1 MPETPDYQGDDEIDL
16 RELALTLWQGRLL
29 IAGLA
34 AAFLSL
40 ASGYLHIAERTY
52 TVTMTARPM
61 QGDEGGPN
69 LGGFAGL
76 AGLAGISLPSGSG
89 GDFDALPM
97 MMTAPEVTAVLA
109 EDPEVLRYFFRGEWD
124 TENAAWRAP
133 PPSTVSRLVG
143 GLKLILTGEARA
155 PYVAPDAHRLAD
167 RMKKDFSANID
178 TKSGRL
184 NISIKTP
191 DPAVGASLLIKAFK
205 ATDHH
210 FRAQFMQT
218 GASSIEFYQS
228 QLARAR
234 AAEHREA
241 LARVIAAE
249 QQKLMLATRSEFF
262 VADILTG
269 PTASLEPTAPRSSM
283 VLALSIVLGLIAGS
297 VIVVIRKAIAGRP
310 ADES

>member
-1 MPETPDYQGDDEIDL
+1 MPEAPEYHGEDEIDL

-29 IAGLA
+29 IAIVSALLLA
-34 AAFLSL
+34 L

-61 QGDEGGPN
+61 QSDDSGPS

-109 EDPEVLRYFFRGEWD
+109 EDPQVLRYFFEAEWD
-124 TENAAWRAP
+124 ADSAAWRAP

-143 GLKLILTGEARA
+143 GLKQILTGEARA
-155 PYVAPDAHRLAD
+155 PYRAPDAYRLAD
-167 RMKKDFSANID
+167 RMKKALSAGVD
-178 TKSGRL
+178 AKSGRL
-184 NISIKTP
+184 NVSLTTP
-191 DPAVGASLLIKAFK
+191 APEAGAQLMVKVFK
-205 ATDHH
+205 AADDH
-210 FRAQFMQT
+210 FRQQFMQS
-218 GASSIEFYQS
+218 GESSVEFYQS

-269 PTASLEPTAPRSSM
+269 PTPSLGPTAPRASM

-297 VIVVIRKAIAGRP
+297 AIVMIRKAIAAPPPDKG
-310 ADES
+310 